1 MNEVTPA
8 FTGAVGLIFL
18 IVWLLLAVIT
28 LLSMFR
34 THSLNLD
41 NKLLW
46 IVIIVVVPIVGS
58 LIYFFWIS
66 TKEPEA

>member
-8 FTGAVGLIFL
+8 FTGTLGLIFFF
-18 IVWLLLAVIT
+18 VWLLLAVIT
-28 LLSMFR
+28 LFNMFR

-46 IVIIVVVPIVGS
+46 IVVIVVVPIIGS

-66 TKEPEA
+66 AKKPEA